1 KLYEYIETGKS
12 ESELTKKI
20 DAAVGKARKIEEWRS
35 IYMKEMV
42 LWMDARD
49 EGREE
54 GREEGRKEE
63 RANTEA
69 ERKRADEAEA
79 ELAKYKAKFGELS

>member
-1 KLYEYIETGKS
+1 MERQPAYI
-12 ESELTKKI
+12 
-20 DAAVGKARKIEEWRS
+20 
-35 IYMKEMV
+35 MKEMV

-49 EGREE
+49 E

>member
-1 KLYEYIETGKS
+1 
-12 ESELTKKI
+12 
-20 DAAVGKARKIEEWRS
+20 
-35 IYMKEMV
+35 MKEMV

-49 EGREE
+49 E